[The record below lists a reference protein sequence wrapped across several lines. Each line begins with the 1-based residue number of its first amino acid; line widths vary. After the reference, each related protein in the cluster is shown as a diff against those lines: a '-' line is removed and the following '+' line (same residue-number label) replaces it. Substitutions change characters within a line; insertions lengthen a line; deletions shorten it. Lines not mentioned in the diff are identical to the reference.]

1 MIRPQYGLP
10 RAHAGRLGGGS
21 HLPPVEACEVR
32 GYREGHQ
39 GRDPWG
45 GGDRGGIGDVSDQLT
60 YTLYIY
66 IYYNIHIHMCI
77 YIYMYNYIYIYV

>member
-1 MIRPQYGLP
+1 MAIFNSYVSHYQRVPPLIRPQYGLP

-66 IYYNIHIHMCI
+66 IYIL
-77 YIYMYNYIYIYV
+77 